1 MKNFFKLVLANM
13 LGCLFSSLIFIL
25 IIVFI
30 IVGTISNVSKEK
42 EIKVESKSILAID
55 LDHTILERGTK
66 NPFQQLDYSQ
76 MKNIKSLGLNE
87 ITNAIEFAATD
98 DKISAIYLE
107 PGFLNI
113 SWASLEEI
121 RNSLIKFKESGK
133 PIITYSEI
141 FTQKA
146 YYLTQ
151 ISDYIFIN
159 PEGYFDLR
167 GLSSQLV
174 FFKGAL
180 SKLDIQAQIIR
191 HGKFKSAVE
200 PFTNDKMSPENK
212 EQYQDM
218 LNSLWSLF
226 VSSTSKYRNIP
237 EDSISYWA
245 NNISIR
251 TADDAY
257 KYGLIDSIMYKDEV
271 LELLKT
277 KISSDKPIDKLP
289 AVKLTQYAKS
299 PNVKSQ
305 KYNTDQIA
313 VIYAVGEIRGG
324 QGSETIIGSEKIASN
339 LRSARLDKNIKAVV
353 LRVNS
358 PGGSALASEVIWR
371 EVELLKKE
379 KPIVVSMSD
388 LAASGGYYIACGANM
403 IFAQPNT
410 LTGSIG
416 VFGMMFNFGDFFK
429 NKLGVTT
436 DIVQTNKYAD
446 MPNLTRQLT
455 PFELNILQMQVE
467 KIYDTFITRVA
478 NGRNMSIEEVEKIA
492 QGRVWSGIDAKKIG
506 LVDELGGLKDAI
518 KAAAE
523 LAELKEYYV
532 IELPEQKEFVDQLIS
547 DLMGNQINTIIRN
560 KYLKQYEFLF
570 HIENADNKDPFM
582 TRLPF
587 DISID

>member
-1 MKNFFKLVLANM
+1 MKNFFKLVFANM
-13 LGCLFSSLIFIL
+13 LGCLFSFVIFLLIIIFI
-25 IIVFI
+25 V
-30 IVGTISNVSKEK
+30 VGSISNLSKEK
-42 EIKVESKSILAID
+42 DIKVESNSVLAID
-55 LDHTILERGTK
+55 LDHAILERGSK

-76 MKNIKSLGLNE
+76 MRNTKSLGLNE
-87 ITNAIEFAATD
+87 ITRAIEYAATD
-98 DKISAIYLE
+98 DNISAIYIE
-107 PGFLNI
+107 PGLINT
-113 SWASLEEI
+113 SWASIEEI
-121 RNSLIKFKESGK
+121 RNSLIRFKESGK

-151 ISDYIFIN
+151 ISDKIYIN

-218 LNSLWSLF
+218 LNSLWNLY
-226 VSSTSKYRNIP
+226 VNSTSKNRNISV
-237 EDSISYWA
+237 DSINKWA
-245 NNISIR
+245 DNISVR
-251 TADDAY
+251 TSADALRF
-257 KYGLIDSIMYKDEV
+257 GLVDGIMYKDEV
-271 LELLKT
+271 LDYLKSLT
-277 KISSDKPIDKLP
+277 KTEKNIDNLP

-299 PNVKSQ
+299 PNIKTQ
-305 KYNTDQIA
+305 KYNSDQIA
-313 VIYAVGEIRGG
+313 VIYAVGEIRSG
-324 QGSETIIGSEKIASN
+324 QGSETIIGSERIASS
-339 LRSARLDKNIKAVV
+339 LRSARINKNIKAVV

-388 LAASGGYYIACGANM
+388 LAASGGYYIACGANK

-416 VFGMMFNFGDFFK
+416 VFGMMFNLGNFFK

-467 KIYDTFITRVA
+467 KIYDTFIQRVA
-478 NGRNMSIEEVEKIA
+478 DGRNMSIENVEKIA
-492 QGRVWSGIDAKKIG
+492 QGRVWSGIDAKNIG
-506 LVDELGGLKDAI
+506 LVDELGGLNDAI

-523 LAELKEYYV
+523 LAELKEYYIV
-532 IELPEQKEFVDQLIS
+532 ELPEQKEFVDQLIS
-547 DLMGNQINTIIRN
+547 DLMGNQINNFIKNR
-560 KYLKQYEFLF
+560 YFKQYEFLF
-570 HIENADNKDPFM
+570 YLEDTNNKDPFM

-587 DISID
+587 DVSID

>member
-13 LGCLFSSLIFIL
+13 LGCLFSSVIFLL
-25 IIVFI
+25 IIIFI
-30 IVGTISNVSKEK
+30 IVGSISNLSKEK
-42 EIKVESKSILAID
+42 EVKVETNSILTMS
-55 LDHTILERGTK
+55 LDHSILERGTK

-76 MKNIKSLGLNE
+76 MRNTRSLGLNE
-87 ITNAIEFAATD
+87 ITKAIEFAATD
-98 DKISAIYLE
+98 DNISAIYIE

-121 RNSLIKFKESGK
+121 KNSLIIFKESGK

-151 ISDYIFIN
+151 ISDKIYIN

-167 GLSSQLV
+167 GLSSQLI

-212 EQYQDM
+212 EQYQEM

-226 VSSTSKYRNIP
+226 VNSTSKYRDIP
-237 EDSISYWA
+237 EDSINKWA
-245 NNISIR
+245 DNISIR
-251 TADDAY
+251 TAADAQ
-257 KYGLIDSIMYKDEV
+257 KFGLIDGIMYKDEV
-271 LELLKT
+271 LEALKT
-277 KISSDKPIDKLP
+277 LIKTDKPIDKLP
-289 AVKLTQYAKS
+289 AVKLTNYAKS
-299 PNVKSQ
+299 PIVNNQ
-305 KYNTDQIA
+305 KHSSDKIA

-324 QGSETIIGSEKIASN
+324 QGSETVIGSERIASSI
-339 LRSARLDKNIKAVV
+339 RSARLDKNIKAVV

-371 EVELLKKE
+371 EIELLKAE
-379 KPIVVSMSD
+379 KPVVVSMGD
-388 LAASGGYYIACGANM
+388 LAASGGYYIACGANK
-403 IFAQPNT
+403 IYAQPNT

-446 MPNLTRQLT
+446 MPNLSRQLT

-467 KIYDTFITRVA
+467 KIYDTFVQRVA
-478 NGRNMSIEEVEKIA
+478 DGRNISIEDVDKIA
-492 QGRVWSGIDAKKIG
+492 QGRVWSGIEAKKIG
-506 LVDELGGLKDAI
+506 LVDELGGLNDAI

-523 LAELKEYYV
+523 LAELKEFFIV
-532 IELPEQKEFVDQLIS
+532 ELPEQKEFVDQLVS
-547 DLMGNQINTIIRN
+547 DLMGNQINNFIKS

-570 HIENADNKDPFM
+570 QIEDANNKDPFM

-587 DISID
+587 NVSID